1 MFPVHKEPYY
11 TDAKFDFLVFLA
23 FFISY
28 QWPSFERHFQFGN
41 SFLYFLYRV
50 FITIMLFLEQ
60 NSQRIK
66 LFPNKFFESMFELLT
81 FWSCC
86 SKEEILPVIT
96 LSVLNDVEFLR
107 TPCLIG
113 FKAAMGDVLENYNK
127 LTNQRDGLGLQ
138 LCPEIH
144 VMRCMLKFAKHHK
157 ALTASFQKI

>member
-1 MFPVHKEPYY
+1 
-11 TDAKFDFLVFLA
+11 
-23 FFISY
+23 
-28 QWPSFERHFQFGN
+28 
-41 SFLYFLYRV
+41 
-50 FITIMLFLEQ
+50 MLFLEQ

-127 LTNQRDGLGLQ
+127 LTKQRDGLGLQ

-157 ALTASFQKI
+157 ALIASFQKIKKN